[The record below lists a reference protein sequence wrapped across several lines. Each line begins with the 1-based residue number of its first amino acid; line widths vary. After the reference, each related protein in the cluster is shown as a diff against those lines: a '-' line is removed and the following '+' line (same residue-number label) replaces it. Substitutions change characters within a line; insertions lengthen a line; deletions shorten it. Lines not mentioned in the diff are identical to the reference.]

1 MWTKDFSVTVVPI
14 SLTLWWTRADPRWA
28 DPL

>member
-14 SLTLWWTRADPRWA
+14 SLTLDEREQIRVE
-28 DPL
+28 LIL